1 MAILVT
7 RPFPDSEATA
17 AKLRARGYDVLLA
30 PILKFEP
37 VAFGDDG
44 EMDYD
49 AVIVTSANAIR
60 AAAPQLQQRGWLKLP
75 AFAVGEKTASC
86 ARDAGFSKVT
96 AAEGDAVSLVDLV
109 RQSARSKAL
118 KKRAS
123 LLYLAGTELSR
134 DLAGELGEYGFNV
147 VTRTTYR
154 MATVLGLPRDVCDAF
169 AADRIEAVLHYSLRS
184 ARAFLDASR
193 AEGVEISAL
202 AILQCCLSEPIA
214 AVLREAGAAQA
225 AVAASPDEKALFD
238 ALERA
243 LRTRLA

>member
-7 RPFPDSEATA
+7 RPFPDGEATA

-44 EMDYD
+44 ETDYD

-86 ARDAGFSKVT
+86 AHDAGFAKVT
-96 AAEGDAVSLVDLV
+96 VASGDAVSLVDLI
-109 RQSARSKAL
+109 RRSKAL
-118 KKRAS
+118 RKHAS
-123 LLYLAGTELSR
+123 LLYLAGTELSV
-134 DLAGELGEYGFNV
+134 DLAGKLGEHGFNV
-147 VTRTTYR
+147 VTQTTYR

-169 AADRIEAVLHYSLRS
+169 AADRIEAILHYSRRS

-202 AILQCCLSEPIA
+202 AILQCCLSESIA
-214 AVLREAGAAQA
+214 AALREAGAAHA

-243 LRTRLA
+243 LRPRLA